1 MKSEKKKSSSSKKYD
16 EKRDRSSGR
25 EDMSTAVPPP
35 RPQRSWTADV
45 EYASSYIQASK
56 AKNAPSLQRS
66 ATAYHVRTV
75 QPPAPTPPPMSGQSA
90 PFAAP
95 IPDDDDARRSSAR
108 PRRGSGDG
116 PRLSRE
122 RSYRGSSREA
132 VDVPP
137 IVNVSPST
145 RHVPQFVPSSP
156 PRTDLPRTKTMPQEP
171 VSYSRPPPGLSRSH
185 TFNVFET
192 TDHPR
197 GRGRSRMQ
205 SQVEMESDSEDYDR
219 RRDRKHRSNRIHHS
233 PEQMRTENVSRYQ
246 VDGSRSR
253 LHSSYSRRIDPE
265 VEYGYFHSQDARP
278 TMPKVKTSKAY
289 GYDDIQYSSYHKAPR
304 EEYAGYA

>member
-1 MKSEKKKSSSSKKYD
+1 
-16 EKRDRSSGR
+16 
-25 EDMSTAVPPP
+25 
-35 RPQRSWTADV
+35 
-45 EYASSYIQASK
+45 
-56 AKNAPSLQRS
+56 
-66 ATAYHVRTV
+66 
-75 QPPAPTPPPMSGQSA
+75 
-90 PFAAP
+90 
-95 IPDDDDARRSSAR
+95 
-108 PRRGSGDG
+108 
-116 PRLSRE
+116 
-122 RSYRGSSREA
+122 
-132 VDVPP
+132 
-137 IVNVSPST
+137 
-145 RHVPQFVPSSP
+145 
-156 PRTDLPRTKTMPQEP
+156 
-171 VSYSRPPPGLSRSH
+171 
-185 TFNVFET
+185 
-192 TDHPR
+192 
-197 GRGRSRMQ
+197 MQ